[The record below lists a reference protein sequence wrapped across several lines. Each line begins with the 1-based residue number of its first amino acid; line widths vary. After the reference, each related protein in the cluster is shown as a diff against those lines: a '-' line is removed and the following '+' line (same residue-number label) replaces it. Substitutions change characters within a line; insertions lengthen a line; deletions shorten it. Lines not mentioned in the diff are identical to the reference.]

1 MRRAPKEIPAR
12 KEEKENLPILPYLRT
27 EKKKS
32 RGSKESDKSILAL
45 LSWTKIPDRI
55 GVLERWREKP
65 EAGKVCPL
73 LPIWK
78 SEKDKNGHLKWLEGK
93 EPEFIVPD
101 FLWLLLSVKCF
112 QGRRVEKLS

>member
-45 LSWTKIPDRI
+45 LS
-55 GVLERWREKP
+55 
-65 EAGKVCPL
+65 
-73 LPIWK
+73 
-78 SEKDKNGHLKWLEGK
+78 
-93 EPEFIVPD
+93 
-101 FLWLLLSVKCF
+101 
-112 QGRRVEKLS
+112 